1 MKRKNTRR
9 FDPRYFMEEKTEVNK
24 EIAGVTQGQ
33 VVNPADLET
42 MLPGP
47 GASLLQKLR
56 TALMEAGYSGK
67 VLEELLDLAAAAAA
81 APDMTR
87 TLQVKIYEALIAHY
101 TAKARSK

>member
-33 VVNPADLET
+33 VENSAEFEA
-42 MLPGP
+42 MLSGP

-56 TALMEAGYSGK
+56 ATLTQAGYTGN
-67 VLEELLDLAAAAAA
+67 VLKELLDLAAAAAGA
-81 APDMTR
+81 AGT
-87 TLQVKIYEALIAHY
+87 TNLQLKIYKALIAHY

>member
-1 MKRKNTRR
+1 
-9 FDPRYFMEEKTEVNK
+9 MEEKTEVNK

-42 MLPGP
+42 MLSGP
-47 GASLLQKLR
+47 GASLLIKLR
-56 TALMEAGYSGK
+56 ATLQKARYSGK

-81 APDMTR
+81 AAGKTN
-87 TLQVKIYEALIAHY
+87 LQVKIYEALIAHY

>member
-81 APDMTR
+81 AAGTAN
-87 TLQVKIYEALIAHY
+87 LQLEIYKALIAHY

>member
-56 TALMEAGYSGK
+56 TALMEAATPARCLKNFSIS
-67 VLEELLDLAAAAAA
+67 
-81 APDMTR
+81 PPR
-87 TLQVKIYEALIAHY
+87 PLQRRV
-101 TAKARSK
+101 

>member
-33 VVNPADLET
+33 VENSAEFEA

-47 GASLLQKLR
+47 GASLLINLR
-56 TALMEAGYSGK
+56 AALQEAGYTGIVRK
-67 VLEELLDLAAAAAA
+67 ELLDLAAAAAA
-81 APDMTR
+81 APGKAN
-87 TLQVKIYEALIAHY
+87 LQVKIYKALIAHY